1 MKIALRCT
9 QTHLTHLICNAR
21 ESMVANLEL
30 KIISDR
36 TRRPIMLVSAPG
48 GVWNSELAKD
58 RHEPV
63 DWLWDGLLASG
74 AMTLLTGSWK
84 AGKSTLVSL
93 LLDRRRDGGQLLGR
107 TVRSGGA
114 IVVSEEEP
122 PMWARRQATL
132 DFGPR
137 VCFFCR
143 PFTGTPSLRRW
154 RRFVDTISE
163 LVHEHP
169 IDLLVLDPVA
179 CFLPAAENHAASL
192 VKALSELQHLTE
204 EGLAVLLLHHPKKG
218 VAALGQA
225 ARGSGA
231 LPAFV
236 DIVLELRVPRGS
248 FETRRRRLHGFS
260 RFAQTPRSLLAEL
273 NAAGTDY
280 VVLPDTAPEDM
291 DFDAAFEILQS
302 LLTNASMGL
311 TRAEILAHWP
321 QSAPPPHAATLWRWL
336 ARGCERGTLV
346 REGTGSKAEPF
357 RYRAA

>member
-1 MKIALRCT
+1 
-9 QTHLTHLICNAR
+9 
-21 ESMVANLEL
+21 
-30 KIISDR
+30 
-36 TRRPIMLVSAPG
+36 MLLAAPG
-48 GVWNSELAKD
+48 GVWNAELAKD

-63 DWLWDGLLASG
+63 YWIWEGMLAAG

-93 LLDRRRDGGQLLGR
+93 LLDRRREGGQLLGR
-107 TVRSGGA
+107 TVGA
-114 IVVSEEEP
+114 GATIVVSEEEP
-122 PMWARRQATL
+122 RMWARRQATL

-143 PFTGTPSLRRW
+143 PFAGVPPLGRW
-154 RRFVDTISE
+154 RRFMDKISQLVD
-163 LVHEHP
+163 EHK

-192 VKALSELQHLTE
+192 VKTLGELQALTE

-218 VAALGQA
+218 ATAIGQA

-248 FETRRRRLHGFS
+248 SETRRRRLHGFG
-260 RFAQTPRSLLAEL
+260 RFAQTPRMLLAEL
-273 NAAGTDY
+273 NADGADY
-280 VVLPDTAPEDM
+280 VVLPDTAPEDI
-291 DFDAAFEILQS
+291 DSGAAFEMLDS
-302 LLTNASMGL
+302 LLRAAGVPL
-311 TRAEILAHWP
+311 TRTDILARWP
-321 QSAPPPHAATLWRWL
+321 QSAPPPNAITLWRWL
-336 ARGCERGTLV
+336 ARGCERGALV
-346 REGTGSKAEPF
+346 REGTRSKFEPF